1 MRLTRWNRQLV
12 PWGFGQRRL
21 AKRRAT
27 RTEELETRFH
37 GISGAC
43 SRVAATTALRKRD
56 LTLMLLFLLI
66 FHCWASVTGQC
77 GTDKADPG

>member
-27 RTEELETRFH
+27 LTEELETRFH

-56 LTLMLLFLLI
+56 LTFMFFPALIPLL
-66 FHCWASVTGQC
+66 GQYF
-77 GTDKADPG
+77 GPMRHR

>member
-1 MRLTRWNRQLV
+1 MCVLTFGTGSMV
-12 PWGFGQRRL
+12 PWAFDQRWR

-27 RTEELETRFH
+27 LIEELETRFH

-56 LTLMLLFLLI
+56 LTFMLLFL
-66 FHCWASVTGQC
+66 VVPGQL
-77 GTDKADPG
+77 PRVPV